1 MNGSEVDILW
11 VVIASALVFLMQ
23 PGFMCL
29 ESGLT
34 RSKNSIN
41 VAVKNLADFV
51 FSVLCFWGVG
61 YGIMFSLSKS
71 GLVGTSFF
79 FVEVESSAGIAA
91 FFLFQAMFCGT
102 ATTIFSGAVAERMK
116 FSAYLIIVL
125 FMSSIIYPIFG
136 HWAWNGL
143 SAGDLHGWLGASGFV
158 DFAGSTVVHSVG
170 GWVALA
176 VLIVIGPRKG
186 RFGDKQCG
194 FGFNGSNLPLSVL
207 GTCLLWFGWIGFN
220 GGSTLV
226 MNESVPR
233 IIVYTVLAG
242 SAGALSNLV
251 IGLAVT
257 KLPRVTFLING
268 SLGGLVAI
276 TANCHVVGGVDAVLI
291 GLIAGAICF
300 ISEYVLVY
308 FKIDDAVGAIPVH
321 LCCGIWGTLA
331 VAFFGDPTLLGT
343 GLSMV
348 EQTIVQLKGIV
359 AAFFVAFLIPYY
371 LIKKID
377 KIYPLR
383 VSAEA
388 EHVGLNVSEHGA
400 TTELVE
406 LFQAMDEQAASSD
419 LSVRMPV
426 EPFTEVG
433 LIAERYNQVM
443 ASLENALSQ
452 TEAVVCT
459 AKDGIVTC
467 LKDSLEI
474 ISINPSGVDMFGFR
488 KDVQLAGVTLP
499 ELFDA
504 EGFQGQKNAMFEGK
518 PIELNGKK
526 TCGTRFP
533 LEGVITEAG
542 SNGHSFYIGTFRDIT
557 DQKAKENLMRESELR
572 YRELFENT
580 GTATIII
587 NADGTIGM
595 ANQGFEQISGYSE
608 TELKK
613 TFFITLLTEDE
624 KKKVLE
630 YRRLRLLGDRDVSK
644 SYETKLWCKDGTVKP
659 IFLNVALIPDTKKT
673 IVTCIDLTELK
684 ETQNLLT
691 KQRAYFLQLFEASS
705 QAIVALDHERRITSV
720 NKGFE
725 QLFGYKEEEVKGSLN
740 KNIVVPA
747 DLTEEMKS
755 ISNTVLS
762 GNMVKKE
769 TYRLHKDGRRIPVS
783 VLGFPIQVD
792 ETLEGIFYIY
802 EDISER
808 KAFEQQLYQ
817 QAFFDGLTQIAN
829 RILFMERLER
839 ALERSKRRKDFCFA
853 VLLIDLDRFKW
864 INDSLGHIAGDELLQ
879 TIAKRF
885 KSCIRSGD
893 TVARLGGDEFAFLL
907 EEFDKNSQVIEIVNR
922 VQQEAQ
928 QSIAIGN
935 GEVNVSAS
943 IGVVLNTEN
952 YKNTEE
958 ILRDADIAM
967 YRAKELG
974 KARFQLFNKRLHKIT
989 SDALA
994 LENDLRMAIE
1004 EGELVLYYQPLV
1016 SASDVKLIGFEAL
1029 VRWPREEKGIVSP
1042 DDFIPIAEET
1052 GLIIPLGEWVLQT
1065 ACNQLKEWQN
1075 SIADATNLKINVNL
1089 SAKQFVRNDLVASVK
1104 KVIHQ
1109 TQLDAKCLTLE
1120 ITESAIMEGADSA
1133 VGNLQRLK
1141 DIGVKLAI
1149 DDFGTGYSSL
1159 AALQKFPIDDLKI
1172 DRSFIFDIEKRNDNK
1187 EIVKTI
1193 ITLAKNLGLKV
1204 VAEGVE
1210 NLDQL
1215 SVLEEM
1221 ACDNVQG
1228 YYFSRPLEVEDVP
1241 AIIEKYR

>member
-1 MNGSEVDILW
+1 MNGSEIDILW

-61 YGIMFSLSKS
+61 YGIMFGVSTS
-71 GLVGTSFF
+71 GIIGTNHFLIEVGDNSN
-79 FVEVESSAGIAA
+79 IAA

-116 FSAYLIIVL
+116 FSSYLIIVL
-125 FMSSIIYPIFG
+125 LMSTLVYPIFG

-143 SAGDLHGWLGASGFV
+143 SEGQLSGWLGAAGFV

-176 VLIVIGPRKG
+176 VLLVIGPRKG
-186 RFGDKQCG
+186 RFDQKQDS

-220 GGSTLV
+220 GGSTLI
-226 MNESVPR
+226 MDGSVPR

-242 SAGALSNLV
+242 SAGALSNLLA
-251 IGLAVT
+251 GLVVT

-276 TANCHVVGGVDAVLI
+276 TANCHVVSSVDAVLI
-291 GLIAGAICF
+291 GLIAGVICF
-300 ISEYVLVY
+300 ISEYVLIY

-331 VAFFGDPTLLGT
+331 VALFGEPQLLST
-343 GLSMV
+343 NLNMI
-348 EQTIVQLKGIV
+348 EQFIVQVKGIA
-359 AAFFVAFLIPYY
+359 AAFFIAFVIPYY
-371 LIKKID
+371 LIKKIN
-377 KIYPLR
+377 KLKPLR

-400 TTELVE
+400 TTELTE
-406 LFQAMDEQAASSD
+406 LFQAMDKHAESSD

-433 LIAERYNQVM
+433 LIAERYNLVM
-443 ASLENALSQ
+443 ESLETALSQ

-467 LKDSLEI
+467 LKESLEI
-474 ISINPSGVDMFGFR
+474 ISMNPSGIEMFGYR
-488 KDVQLAGVTLP
+488 KDMQLAGVTLP
-499 ELFDA
+499 ELFES
-504 EGFQGQKNAMFEGK
+504 EGFKENRQAMFEGK
-518 PIELNGKK
+518 SIEIQGRKN
-526 TCGTRFP
+526 CGTTFP
-533 LEGVITEAG
+533 LEGIVTEAG
-542 SNGHSFYIGTFRDIT
+542 TNGQSFYIGTFRDISE
-557 DQKAKENLMRESELR
+557 QKAREKLMRQSEYR

-587 NADGTIGM
+587 NPDGSIEM
-595 ANQGFEQISGYSE
+595 ANQGIEQLSGYSE
-608 TELKK
+608 TE
-613 TFFITLLTEDE
+613 I
-624 KKKVLE
+624 KKKSFIDLLQESEKARVSE
-630 YRRLRLLGDRDVSK
+630 YRKRRLAGDKGVTN
-644 SYETKLWCKDGTVKP
+644 SYETRMLHKDGTVKP
-659 IFLNVALIPDTKKT
+659 IFLNVAMIPDTRKT
-673 IVTCIDLTELK
+673 IATCIDLTELK

-725 QLFGYKEEEVKGSLN
+725 ELFGYKEQEIKGDLN
-740 KNIVVPA
+740 KDIVVPA
-747 DLTEEMKS
+747 DLMEEMQS
-755 ISNTVLS
+755 ISSAVLS
-762 GNMVKKE
+762 GNMIKKE
-769 TYRLHKDGRRIPVS
+769 TFRLHKDGRRIPVS
-783 VLGFPIQVD
+783 VLGFPIKVD
-792 ETLEGIFYIY
+792 DTLEGIFYIY

-817 QAFFDGLTQIAN
+817 QAFFDGLTNIAN
-829 RILFMERLER
+829 RILFLERLER

-864 INDSLGHIAGDELLQ
+864 VNDSLGHIAGDELLQ
-879 TIAKRF
+879 TIAERF
-885 KSCIRSGD
+885 KKCVRTSD
-893 TVARLGGDEFAFLL
+893 TVARLGGDEFAILL

-922 VQQEAQ
+922 LQQEAQ
-928 QSIAIGN
+928 RPIVIGN
-935 GEVNVSAS
+935 SEVNVSAS
-943 IGVVLNTEN
+943 IGVVLNTEQ
-952 YKNTEE
+952 YSNTEE

-974 KARFQLFNKRLHKIT
+974 KARFQLFNKRLHKIASET
-989 SDALA
+989 LA
-994 LENDLRMAIE
+994 LENDLRKAIE
-1004 EGELVLYYQPLV
+1004 SDGLILHYQPIISLSNQKLV
-1016 SASDVKLIGFEAL
+1016 GFEAL
-1029 VRWPREEKGIVSP
+1029 VRWPRGDKLVSP
-1042 DDFIPIAEET
+1042 NDFIPIAEET
-1052 GLIIPLGEWVLQT
+1052 GQIIPLGQWVLQT
-1065 ACNQLKEWQN
+1065 ACKQLREWQVTIDGAE
-1075 SIADATNLKINVNL
+1075 SLKINVNL
-1089 SAKQFVRNDLVASVK
+1089 SAKQFVQNDLVSSVK
-1104 KVIHQ
+1104 DVLQRTELGYRH
-1109 TQLDAKCLTLE
+1109 LTLE
-1120 ITESAIMEGADSA
+1120 ITESAIMESADSA
-1133 VGNLQRLK
+1133 IEKLK
-1141 DIGVKLAI
+1141 QLKAIGIKLAI

-1172 DRSFIFDIEKRNDNK
+1172 DRSFITNIETRNDNR

-1193 ITLAKNLGLKV
+1193 MTLAKNLDLNV

-1210 NLDQL
+1210 TVEQL
-1215 SVLEEM
+1215 TLLEEM
-1221 ACDNVQG
+1221 ACDRVQG
-1228 YYFSRPLEVEDVP
+1228 YYFSRPIEGKDIP
-1241 AIIEKYR
+1241 AIIQKFR